1 MLLRFD
7 AEYSGAKFS
16 EIADEVIL
24 LDIVEEPAEMDVQTS
39 KPAGGFGMVVS
50 SVTRRALTVRLQ
62 YVIRSQDP
70 VRRAELQRAVAR
82 WANAGYDKNKTDVLK
97 ISTRPDMLLHCMVY
111 TAPAQGSALRWTDEL
126 TISFVAYDLPYWVG
140 ERVNANVNATW
151 SAGYLKYR
159 GANVIAPVGDVARV
173 RVSGISVI
181 NSDPEN
187 DWLTWLK
194 IKIDDTEIVLDG
206 IGIPTNRLLMF
217 DYPTP
222 RTLKIYDIFNS
233 QENLIK
239 YRTPESSD
247 DLMAR
252 TGVDNQIIVEADAQV
267 NVSVAID
274 GWWL

>member
-24 LDIVEEPAEMDVQTS
+24 LDIIEDPAEMDVQTS
-39 KPAGGFGMVVS
+39 QPAGGFGMVVS
-50 SVTRRALTVRLQ
+50 NVIRKALSVRLQ
-62 YVIRSQDP
+62 YVIRTQDP
-70 VRRAELQRAVAR
+70 VRRAELQREVAK
-82 WANAGYDKNKTDVLK
+82 WANVGYDSNKTDVLK
-97 ISTRPDMLLHCMVY
+97 ISTRPDMLLHCKVY
-111 TAPAQGSALRWTDEL
+111 AAPAQGSSLRWTDEL
-126 TISFVAYDLPYWVG
+126 TLKFVAYDLPYWVG
-140 ERVNANVNATW
+140 ERVNASVNATW

-159 GANVIAPVGDVARV
+159 GANVITPVGDVAKV
-173 RVSGISVI
+173 RVAGISVI

-206 IGIPTNRLLMF
+206 IGISTNRILMF
-217 DYPTP
+217 DYPNP
-222 RTLKIYDIFNS
+222 RTLKIYNIFNS
-233 QENLIK
+233 EENLIK
-239 YRTPESSD
+239 FRTPESDD
-247 DLMAR
+247 DLYAR
-252 TGVDNQIIVEADAQV
+252 TGVSNQIIVEADAQV